1 MSSTRKKIS
10 YIKELINK
18 SKKYLRD
25 SEKIEK
31 ISVNSAIDKVNGG
44 RLLVKKALELLEAL
58 EAEKKRL

>member
-18 SKKYLRD
+18 SKKYLSD
-25 SEKIEK
+25 SEKIDK
-31 ISVNSAIDKVNGG
+31 VSINSAIDKVNGG

>member
-10 YIKELINK
+10 YIKQLINK

>member
-18 SKKYLRD
+18 SKKYLSD

-31 ISVNSAIDKVNGG
+31 ISANSAIDKVNGG

>member
-18 SKKYLRD
+18 SKKYLSD

>member
-18 SKKYLRD
+18 SKKYLGD

-31 ISVNSAIDKVNGG
+31 VSINSAIDKVNGG